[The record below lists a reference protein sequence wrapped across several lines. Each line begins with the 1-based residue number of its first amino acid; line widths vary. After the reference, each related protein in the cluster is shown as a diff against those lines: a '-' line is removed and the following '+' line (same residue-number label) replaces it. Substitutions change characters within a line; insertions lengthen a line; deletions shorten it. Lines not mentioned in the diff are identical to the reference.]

1 MKKLNVIFYTVLFSL
16 ILATPA
22 AADPVSAAF
31 TFVVGAIKA
40 ISVVKIALTVAL
52 NVATSMIKK
61 AMTKKPVPP
70 GIKIERT
77 LTGGTNSRSIIL
89 GTYATA
95 GSHVC
100 PPMSHGQDGKTPNAY
115 LTQVIAAADYYTTA
129 LTGLI
134 LNGER
139 VAINGPASEYGQGI
153 GGKYAGKAWI
163 KFYDGRQTTADA
175 MLVSKYGG
183 YMRPWSSDRIGK
195 GVSYAILTFKFD
207 RDLYK
212 QEPESKLEVQG
223 APLYDIRFDSTAGG
237 DGPQRW
243 DDVTTHQP
251 TTNPVVMIYNILR
264 GIRLAGNQVYG
275 GECSSDDLPVAV
287 WAAAMNVCDEVTETG
302 DKRYQAGYE
311 IHVADEQPA
320 DVIEEL
326 LKACSGSIS
335 EVGGIYKIRVGPPAL
350 PVIFITDADILVSNE
365 RDFDPYP
372 TIDGSINSVYAAFP
386 HPGENWNTHDA
397 PPQISAEYIAQDDGV
412 EQAADLQF
420 PAIPYPLQ
428 VQRNMLA
435 WMNDDRRWRRHTMT
449 MGPYSFALEPLDVIA
464 WTSAHNGY
472 ESKLFE
478 IGMQNLDL
486 SRVNSTFAVRE
497 VDPDD
502 YNWTPG
508 DVLPDPVSPG
518 SWELPDAQ
526 AVPGWS
532 VLASSV
538 KDDDGEDRRPA
549 LQCSWTADG
558 ADDAKLL
565 KIEVRLAETQVKVAD
580 ATVTNVSDGTVKVS
594 EGILPNTSY
603 EARAIYVVD
612 RPTIWSSWIGVTTG
626 NILFTEKDGVVRFPD
641 GSAPIWNY
649 PDAEA
654 LPVPPISSD
663 QTIAFVEDEA
673 KLYRWD
679 ASQNKWVK
687 EVDGGDID
695 PGTLTNLAFAAGLQ
709 APGLGPTLPA
719 LPDPEWP
726 DGSMFVSTTDGKTY
740 TNRGGTWSASIDASD
755 IDGTIPTGIDYGP
768 TLPATG
774 SPDKL
779 FHNTTDGKLYR
790 WNAITGWTAEVA
802 SADLIGQII
811 AGQIAD
817 AAVIASK
824 IAGGA
829 VTTPAIA
836 AGAITASKLFIGDTS
851 NIFPDP
857 DLIDASIW
865 SNDSSAFT
873 LFGTSVSQGSKNALA
888 LPASASTTIVR
899 SSPMTVQGGH
909 VFNVSAAVAYQG
921 AVSVTSSI
929 DFGINW
935 FSMNASG
942 ALTFITNSIV
952 EAAHRTATPTRYQSN
967 VTAPANARVAVFWF
981 RRSAGATDP
990 QANLYG
996 PIIRRATTGELVVD
1010 GAITT
1015 DKLSANA
1022 VTAGKISAGAVTT
1035 DKITAGAVQAAQ
1047 IGAGAVTAS
1056 KLFVGDTS
1064 NMVPDSAIVDP
1075 ASWQFA
1081 SANVAI
1087 VTASPDSTSKNRFN
1101 ATPAAADVNIYSAWV
1116 PVEQG
1121 SELFF
1126 SAVMGYGSGTI
1137 GGGSYTYL
1145 QTGQDDGAG
1154 NVTGIANNAFAGPQ
1168 TSATRAAFSTSIVV
1182 PTGHNVARIRFRR
1195 VTGGTATALFDS
1207 PIVRRMA
1214 NGQLIVDGAIT
1225 TDKLAANSV
1234 VAGKIAAG
1242 AVSASAIAAGAI
1254 TASKLF
1260 VGDTSNMFPDPNL
1273 IDATIWG
1280 TTPDA
1285 LIATP
1290 LPLASTNILR
1300 MFVSASNV
1308 AIQLSGANTIPVE
1321 GSQAYFVSTAAYVNN
1336 VDSQARL
1343 YIRWFSD
1350 AAGTSVISPDV
1361 LIGSTNS
1368 TSVVTIS
1375 SQVTAPANARRM
1387 AFRYYRLGGG
1397 TGIANF
1403 GAPVARR
1410 ATSGELVVDGA
1421 ITTDKLAANAVTA
1434 DKIIAGA
1441 VTAAKIN
1448 VTNLAAISANLGSIT
1463 AGSISVGAGGVTIQS
1478 AASGERTVLSGG
1490 RFEIYNSANQAVIQ
1504 LGIY

>member
-22 AADPVSAAF
+22 AADPISAAF

-40 ISVVKIALTVAL
+40 VSVVKIALTVAI

-70 GIKIERT
+70 GIKVERT

-115 LTQVIAAADYYTTA
+115 LTQVIAAADYYTTG

-139 VAINGPASEYGQGI
+139 VALNGPASEYGQGI
-153 GGKYAGKAWI
+153 GGKYSGKAWI
-163 KFYDGRQTTADA
+163 KFYDGRQTTADP

-195 GVSYAILTFKFD
+195 AVSYAILTFKFD

-212 QEPESKLEVQG
+212 QEPESKFEVQG

-287 WAAAMNVCDEVTETG
+287 WAAAMNVCDEITETG

-350 PVIFITDADILVSNE
+350 PVTFITDADILVSNE

-502 YNWTPG
+502 YNWTPS

-549 LQCSWTADG
+549 LQCSWAADG

-580 ATVTNVSDGTVKVS
+580 VTVTNVVDGTVKVS

-612 RPTIWSSWIGVTTG
+612 RPVIWSSWIGVTTG

-649 PDAEA
+649 AGAEQ

-719 LPDPEWP
+719 LPDSEWP
-726 DGSMFVSTTDGKTY
+726 DGAMFVSTTDGKTY
-740 TNRGGTWSASIDASD
+740 TNRDGIWSASIDASD
-755 IDGTIPTGIDYGP
+755 IIGTIPAGIDYGP

-790 WNAITGWTAEVA
+790 WNAGTGWTAA
-802 SADLIGQII
+802 ADGQDLI
-811 AGQIAD
+811 AGSITTN
-817 AAVIASK
+817 K
-824 IAGGA
+824 IA
-829 VTTPAIA
+829 V
-836 AGAITASKLFIGDTS
+836 GAI
-851 NIFPDP
+851 
-857 DLIDASIW
+857 
-865 SNDSSAFT
+865 
-873 LFGTSVSQGSKNALA
+873 
-888 LPASASTTIVR
+888 
-899 SSPMTVQGGH
+899 
-909 VFNVSAAVAYQG
+909 
-921 AVSVTSSI
+921 
-929 DFGINW
+929 
-935 FSMNASG
+935 
-942 ALTFITNSIV
+942 
-952 EAAHRTATPTRYQSN
+952 
-967 VTAPANARVAVFWF
+967 
-981 RRSAGATDP
+981 
-990 QANLYG
+990 
-996 PIIRRATTGELVVD
+996 
-1010 GAITT
+1010 
-1015 DKLSANA
+1015 
-1022 VTAGKISAGAVTT
+1022 
-1035 DKITAGAVQAAQ
+1035 QAAQ
-1047 IGAGAVTAS
+1047 IGAGAIVAS
-1056 KLFVGDTS
+1056 KLAVTSSNINPDPGFNDPDFWNWDGDYTNWYPDAQRPSDGYYGKFYALWENFTNGTDSYIRYSDWLPQGAVKPGAILKARSRITNYSNRNIYAFFECYDNAYGYIGACYAFAPPDGQAKDRVGDEF
-1064 NMVPDSAIVDP
+1064 V
-1075 ASWQFA
+1075 
-1081 SANVAI
+1081 
-1087 VTASPDSTSKNRFN
+1087 
-1101 ATPAAADVNIYSAWV
+1101 V
-1116 PVEQG
+1116 PVNAAYFRFAMVAEAG
-1121 SELFF
+1121 AAFTGL
-1126 SAVMGYGSGTI
+1126 ALI
-1137 GGGSYTYL
+1137 GGI
-1145 QTGQDDGAG
+1145 
-1154 NVTGIANNAFAGPQ
+1154 NV
-1168 TSATRAAFSTSIVV
+1168 VE
-1182 PTGHNVARIRFRR
+1182 VAS
-1195 VTGGTATALFDS
+1195 GE
-1207 PIVRRMA
+1207 
-1214 NGQLIVDGAIT
+1214 LIVNGAIT

-1242 AVSASAIAAGAI
+1242 AVTATAIAAGSI
-1254 TASKLF
+1254 TADKMLI
-1260 VGDTSNMFPDPNL
+1260 TPSNLNPDPQFTAGFWKPEAGGWYFEGPYQSTGMHSRRVTLWSGAGFNTNARSHVWGGEKLYGL
-1273 IDATIWG
+1273 IPNSHYRLRARIWNESNQQALVSVQLFDMSDAYVGSI
-1280 TTPDA
+1280 D
-1285 LIATP
+1285 
-1290 LPLASTNILR
+1290 LASSPGSGVNLFDSGPVLVPSNVGWYRLVIYNEAVNA
-1300 MFVSASNV
+1300 FSGFISVSDVEIAQASSAS
-1308 AIQLSGANTIPVE
+1308 
-1321 GSQAYFVSTAAYVNN
+1321 
-1336 VDSQARL
+1336 
-1343 YIRWFSD
+1343 
-1350 AAGTSVISPDV
+1350 
-1361 LIGSTNS
+1361 LI
-1368 TSVVTIS
+1368 
-1375 SQVTAPANARRM
+1375 
-1387 AFRYYRLGGG
+1387 
-1397 TGIANF
+1397 
-1403 GAPVARR
+1403 
-1410 ATSGELVVDGA
+1410 VDGS
-1421 ITTDKLAANAVTA
+1421 IITDKLAANAVTA
-1434 DKIIAGA
+1434 DKITAGA

-1448 VTNLAAISANLGSIT
+1448 VTELSAISGNMGIIT
-1463 AGSISVGAGGVTIQS
+1463 AGLIRSGTGGDRTEVDPNGIRTYVNGNLRFIAGQWT
-1478 AASGERTVLSGG
+1478 
-1490 RFEIYNSANQAVIQ
+1490 
-1504 LGIY
+1504 